1 MTKVF
6 DEYPQEFKEA
16 YATFEFFRR
25 LGFPPNNLFVH
36 LRPDGVFFV
45 VLQHLGK
52 EFAVSISRST
62 FTERELYEKFSELAR
77 RISSGE
83 VDEEELQEAW
93 QNSFIFNNKLDAL
106 MAMAVK
112 GIQPLVDLN

>member
-1 MTKVF
+1 MTKIF
-6 DEYPQEFKEA
+6 DEYPPEFKEA

-25 LGFPPNNLFVH
+25 LGFPPNSMFIH

-62 FTERELYEKFSELAR
+62 FTEKELGERFSELAR
-77 RISSGE
+77 RIAKME
-83 VDEEELQEAW
+83 LDEEELQDAW
-93 QNSFIFNNKLDAL
+93 KNSYIFKNRLGAL
-106 MAMAVK
+106 IAMAAK
-112 GIQPLVDLN
+112 GLRPLAHLN